1 MDAPRFFH
9 PTPAGYSHAVR
20 IPRDREI
27 VWTSGQVGLT
37 EDGVAPRTMEAQAR
51 LAFEAVGRALDAAGA
66 SWHDVV
72 KLTLFVT
79 STDEIETLRH
89 VRDEFVDTIAPP
101 TSSLVV
107 VAGLFRPDLFVEVE
121 AVAAVKPAPGA

>member
-51 LAFEAVGRALDAAGA
+51 LAFESVGRALEAAGA

-79 STDEIETLRH
+79 STDEIEVLRR

-121 AVAAVKPAPGA
+121 AMAAVAPAPAA

>member
-9 PTPAGYSHAVR
+9 PTPAGYSHVVR
-20 IPRDREI
+20 IPKDRDL

-37 EDGVAPRTMEAQAR
+37 EDGVAPRTVEAQAR
-51 LAFEAVGRALDAAGA
+51 LAFESLGRALELAGA
-66 SWHDVV
+66 TFHDVV
-72 KLTLFVT
+72 KLTFFVT
-79 STDEIETLRH
+79 ATDELETIRR

-107 VAGLFRPDLFVEVE
+107 VAGLFRPDLFVEIE
-121 AVAAVKPAPGA
+121 ALAAVSAP

>member
-1 MDAPRFFH
+1 MDAGGRAQFFH

-20 IPRDREI
+20 IPKDRDL

-37 EDGVAPRTMEAQAR
+37 EDGVAPRTVEAQTR
-51 LAFEAVGRALDAAGA
+51 LAFESVGRALKAAGA
-66 SWHDVV
+66 SFHDVV
-72 KLTLFVT
+72 KLTFFVT
-79 STDEIETLRH
+79 STDELTTIRR

-121 AVAAVKPAPGA
+121 AVAAVA

>member
-1 MDAPRFFH
+1 VTAPRFFH

-20 IPRDREI
+20 IPRDRDL

-37 EDGVAPRTMEAQAR
+37 EDGIAPRTVEAQAR
-51 LAFEAVGRALDAAGA
+51 LAFEAVGRALEAAGA
-66 SWHDVV
+66 AWGDVV
-72 KLTLFVT
+72 KLTFFVT
-79 STDEIETLRH
+79 ALDELETIRR

-101 TSSLVV
+101 TSSLVQ

-121 AVAAVKPAPGA
+121 AVAAV

>member
-20 IPRDREI
+20 IPKDRDL

-37 EDGVAPRTMEAQAR
+37 EDGIAPRTVEAQAR
-51 LAFEAVGRALDAAGA
+51 LAFEALGRALELAGA
-66 SWHDVV
+66 TFHDVV
-72 KLTLFVT
+72 KLTFFVT
-79 STDEIETLRH
+79 ATDELETLRR

-121 AVAAVKPAPGA
+121 ALAAVSAP